1 MIVVLLLFKEKGETN
16 MRSIKALLISGA
28 IVAAIFISGP
38 TTTVNAQETMMKKAA
53 SKVVSGT
60 KKGYKTGRRV
70 GTTIG
75 NKTWTGTKWVASNS
89 WKGGKWV
96 AVKTVNGTKWVYR
109 KGKRVVTG
117 TKKRVM

>member
-1 MIVVLLLFKEKGETN
+1 

-28 IVAAIFISGP
+28 IAAAIFVGASAP
-38 TTTVNAQETMMKKAA
+38 TVSAQETMMKKAA
-53 SKVVSGT
+53 DKVVSGT

-75 NKTWTGTKWVASNS
+75 KKTWTGTKWVATNS
-89 WKGGKWV
+89 WSGGKWV
-96 AVKTVNGTKWVYR
+96 AMKTANGTKWVYR
-109 KGKRVVTG
+109 KGKRVVIG